1 MENYEDLLRRKYLL
15 GTPKEQFEWVENLV
29 KENSNLKAKIT
40 YANLSLQGILDTTND
55 AKLGDMKFMLQLIKN
70 QIEI

>member
-29 KENSNLKAKIT
+29 KRNAKLEGTVSNMKIT
-40 YANLSLQGILDTTND
+40 LNSIKENCNETIQGLIQNTLDVTENH
-55 AKLGDMKFMLQLIKN
+55 LL
-70 QIEI
+70 

>member
-29 KENSNLKAKIT
+29 SN
-40 YANLSLQGILDTTND
+40 YER
-55 AKLGDMKFMLQLIKN
+55 LIK
-70 QIEI
+70 IV

>member
-29 KENSNLKAKIT
+29 KRN
-40 YANLSLQGILDTTND
+40 
-55 AKLGDMKFMLQLIKN
+55 AKLEGAVSSLTGTLSAIKDNTSETTQGLIQISLDVVKN
-70 QIEI
+70 SLS

>member
-29 KENSNLKAKIT
+29 KRN
-40 YANLSLQGILDTTND
+40 
-55 AKLGDMKFMLQLIKN
+55 AKLEAAASSLIGTLTAIKGN
-70 QIEI
+70 TNETTQGLIQISLDVVNNSLS

>member
-29 KENSNLKAKIT
+29 KENSNFKAKIT
-40 YANLSLQGILDTTND
+40 YANLSLQSILDTIDD
-55 AKLGDMKFMLQLIKN
+55 AKLGDMKFMIQLIKN
-70 QIEI
+70 QIEL